1 MGKNFKFSDSGLYL
15 ICLDN
20 NINGCVNTDF
30 TIGELYRVINIGF
43 FDGNVIVSVFDDNGP
58 LENIA
63 MDIIMSKVDI
73 RNEAIEE
80 ILK

>member
-1 MGKNFKFSDSGLYL
+1 MSKNFKFSDSGLYL
-15 ICLDN
+15 RCLDN

-30 TIGELYRVINIGF
+30 TIGELYRVINIGLL
-43 FDGNVIVSVFDDNGP
+43 NVNVSVFDDNGSV
-58 LENIA
+58 ENIG

-73 RNEAIEE
+73 RNEAIDE